1 MLQFMVTDI
10 ANNQP
15 VYLDVEKE
23 LPERN
28 FQQKHLKNS
37 IREVMRLLKAA
48 FWSEEKYLSET
59 LDNLLALTETTLQ
72 THFA

>member
-37 IREVMRLLKAA
+37 IREVMRLLKAT

>member
-1 MLQFMVTDI
+1 MVTDI

>member
-1 MLQFMVTDI
+1 MLQFMVTDF

-15 VYLDVEKE
+15 VYLDVDKE

-28 FQQKHLKNS
+28 YQQRHLKNS
-37 IREVMRLLKAA
+37 IREVMRLLKAT

>member
-1 MLQFMVTDI
+1 MLQFMVTDFT
-10 ANNQP
+10 NNQP
-15 VYLDVEKE
+15 VYLDVDKE
-23 LPERN
+23 LPEKN
-28 FQQKHLKNS
+28 FQQRHLKNS
-37 IREVMRLLKAA
+37 IREVMRLLKAT